1 MLTFGQKIRTCR
13 IERKLPLRIIAAE
26 LDVDQAI
33 LSKIERGLKR
43 ATREHVLKLAAFF
56 SINLNELL
64 LAWLSDNLVY
74 TLQSEEFA
82 IEALQ
87 VAEEKVGYARKE
99 KLNRITLIQR
109 LQDFFSNDGRVSK
122 VWLFG
127 SYARGQERIGSD
139 VDLMVSYSEKASGTL
154 FDYADIKYQ
163 LELLL
168 NLKVDI
174 VEEGFINTFAQNNI
188 NRDKVLIYG

>member
-1 MLTFGQKIRTCR
+1 MLTFCQEIRTCR

-43 ATREHVLKLAAFF
+43 ATREQVMKLAAIF
-56 SINLNELL
+56 SINSNDLL

-74 TLQSEEFA
+74 ALQSEEFA
-82 IEALQ
+82 LEALQ
-87 VAEEKVGYARKE
+87 VAEEKVAYARKE
-99 KLNRITLIQR
+99 KVNSTTLIQR
-109 LQDFFSNDGRVSK
+109 IQDFFSNDGRVSK

-163 LELLL
+163 LEMLL
-168 NLKVDI
+168 NLKIDL
-174 VEEGFINTFAQNNI
+174 VEEGFINTFALNNV